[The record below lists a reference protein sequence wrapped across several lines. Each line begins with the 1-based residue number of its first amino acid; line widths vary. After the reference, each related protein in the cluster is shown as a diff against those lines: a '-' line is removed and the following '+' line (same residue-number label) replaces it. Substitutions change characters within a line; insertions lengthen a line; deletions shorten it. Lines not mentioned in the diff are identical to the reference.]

1 MHTTNKVGRIFFY
14 LTKILLFGLD
24 ENLFLREEASILER
38 HRRVH
43 SEEHPFRKVGHQV
56 VLFGWEALAV
66 DILDHRLKEK
76 KTYDVLSK
84 AHSSH

>member
-1 MHTTNKVGRIFFY
+1 MAK
-14 LTKILLFGLD
+14 LLILEISFTRPN

-38 HRRVH
+38 HRWVH

-66 DILDHRLKEK
+66 DILDDRLKEEVK
-76 KTYDVLSK
+76 KNIIC
-84 AHSSH
+84 